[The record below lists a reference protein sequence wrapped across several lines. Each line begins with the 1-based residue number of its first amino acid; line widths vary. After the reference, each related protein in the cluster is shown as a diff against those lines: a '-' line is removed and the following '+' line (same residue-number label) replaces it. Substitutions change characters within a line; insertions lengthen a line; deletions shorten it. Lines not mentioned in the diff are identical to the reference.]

1 MNRVTTLE
9 DYQDERGNRIEY
21 GGAEPHTGEVSVVF
35 RGSNNVLRVG
45 ARPKMSALKVV
56 FDCDNGTM
64 EVAAGN
70 GGLNLNV
77 RVGQDST
84 VRIGR
89 NTTSTNVV
97 GMSATEGT
105 TISVGDDV
113 MFASEIQVRA
123 DDGHPIFDVRTGKR
137 VNVSK
142 NITIGSHVWVGWG
155 AWVLGGTTIGEGSVI
170 GTGAIV
176 KARIPNNVVAAGVP
190 ARVVRKDIAWERP
203 HLSLVEPF
211 YKPDASTVKK
221 SRYWKLTVDEST
233 VARATPRSKNIARR
247 VVRKLR
253 RLLGRSRS

>member
-1 MNRVTTLE
+1 MNPVTTLE
-9 DYQDERGNRIEY
+9 PYQDDRGNRIEY
-21 GGAEPHTGEVSVVF
+21 TGSAPHSGTVSVLF
-35 RGSNNVLRVG
+35 RGSHNVLRVG
-45 ARPKMSALKVV
+45 NQPLMSSLKVV

-64 EVAAGN
+64 EIDSGN

-84 VRIGR
+84 IRIGR
-89 NTTSTNVV
+89 NTTSTSVV

-105 TISVGDDV
+105 TIDVGDDV

-142 NITIGSHVWVGWG
+142 NITIGPHVWVGWG
-155 AWVLGGTTIGEGSVI
+155 AWILGGTTIGEGSVI

-176 KARIPNNVVAAGVP
+176 KARIPNNVVAAGIP

-203 HLSLVEPF
+203 HLSLVEPY
-211 YKPDASTVKK
+211 YKPDVSTVKK
-221 SRYWKLTVDEST
+221 SRYWKLTAEEQKPAGFVSRT
-233 VARATPRSKNIARR
+233 RTFARR
-247 VVRKLR
+247 VARKMR
-253 RLLGRSRS
+253 RTLQR